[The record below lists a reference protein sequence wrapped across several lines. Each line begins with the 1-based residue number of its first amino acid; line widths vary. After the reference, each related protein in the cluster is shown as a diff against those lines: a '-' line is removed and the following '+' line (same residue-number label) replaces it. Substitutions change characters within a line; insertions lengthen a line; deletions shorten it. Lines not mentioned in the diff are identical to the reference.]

1 MKKLSCLFTISVLL
15 SFFCFG
21 ELMTK
26 SFAQDCD
33 AGGPIALTFEY
44 TGGGCAASNNDQD
57 VGKWYCYDTNWTSD
71 PASVTVSTT
80 NDGYSITPNTLNL
93 NEQFVVRRSGD
104 RLDSNSDFTLTS
116 GSATEELTI
125 HTSCSQ
131 PLVYGE
137 DIFGSLTL
145 VGYIGVDCIN
155 NLSAMYAS
163 GGVQLTWDETG
174 ADHYNVYRSETQGGP
189 YTFIGSTS
197 DATFLDVTAAFTDY
211 YILRLAIFNNEE
223 ICQSDEVAVP
233 YLVIDKDTTGYSDN
247 DGNGVL
253 SPGDTLHYSLRYLN
267 DGNATATGVTLID
280 DPDETYVA
288 ALSNIS
294 NLGTYSG
301 DIITWNIADL
311 GPGDSNTVTYDAT
324 LEGAGTFQAETTQVE
339 NTAML
344 DSNETLPVADDEAV
358 TVIILDSDGDGLPDD
373 VDPDTIADVVGDTD
387 EVPDSAFADMGGG
400 LRTAMLALL
409 NSIEIKIVNGQINK
423 AIKKLEK
430 LRERVDGCD
439 GSSSESADNNDW
451 VTDCDAQRL
460 IQGLIDG
467 ILARLESL

>member
-44 TGGGCAASNNDQD
+44 TGGGCTASNNGQGLSD
-57 VGKWYCYDTNWTSD
+57 CSDTNWTSD

-80 NDGYSITPNTLNL
+80 DDGYSITPNTLNL
-93 NEQFVVRRSGD
+93 NEKFVVRRSGD
-104 RLDSNSDFTLTS
+104 PLYSNSYFTLTS

-155 NLSAMYAS
+155 NLSAAYAS

-174 ADHYNVYRSETQGGP
+174 ADHYNVYRSDTPGGP
-189 YTFIGSTS
+189 YTFRGSTS
-197 DATFLDVTAAFTDY
+197 DATFLDATTGSSYY
-211 YILRLAIFNNEE
+211 YILRPAIFNDEE
-223 ICQSDEVAVP
+223 ICDSDEVAAP
-233 YLVIDKDTTGYSDN
+233 YLVIAKDTTGYIDN

-253 SPGDTLHYSLRYLN
+253 SPGDTLQYSLTCSN
-267 DGNATATGVTLID
+267 IGNASATNVTLTD

-288 ALSNIS
+288 TIS
-294 NLGTYSG
+294 SISDGGTYNG
-301 DIITWNIADL
+301 DIITWNPANL
-311 GPGDSNTVTYDAT
+311 ASGDSLTITYNAS

-339 NTAML
+339 NTAIL

-400 LRTAMLALL
+400 HRTAMLALL
-409 NSIEIKIVNGQINK
+409 NAIEIKIADGKINK
-423 AIKKLEK
+423 AIKALEK

-439 GSSSESADNNDW
+439 GSASESPDNNDW